1 MVTWGANRLKW
12 YSLVFP
18 CALVKP
24 WNVHDER
31 LRVND
36 TERSKLRSEW
46 FMHRTISF
54 ISLNFPRI
62 HMLLGGNSLS
72 KEILPML
79 PISTVLSQAVRAV
92 RLGWTQTC
100 SLDAKRWPVAIDN
113 FDACFTSFYACLN
126 IKKLSMQGFSG
137 KSIFLHFIDAS
148 RFPSTLT
155 WQFWVSS
162 KLPLVIRQQRLCIG
176 FWLAGTSIA

>member
-18 CALVKP
+18 YALVKP

-79 PISTVLSQAVRAV
+79 PISIVLPQAVRAV

-100 SLDAKRWPVAIDN
+100 SLDANKDGRSLSIISTHALHL
-113 FDACFTSFYACLN
+113 FMHASTS
-126 IKKLSMQGFSG
+126 KTV
-137 KSIFLHFIDAS
+137 HS
-148 RFPSTLT
+148 RFLVKVFFFISSTQLDFHQP
-155 WQFWVSS
+155 WPDSFE
-162 KLPLVIRQQRLCIG
+162 
-176 FWLAGTSIA
+176 